1 MRGDGDHDGRA
12 TPDGAGHRVEG
23 FDEHLFAAVCGAV
36 GRDERHRIADPVD
49 EAAQHQA
56 RLVEVG
62 VLGRDADL
70 GRTIVQQR
78 ENRTAHYRRAA
89 DARGHQVGHPDG
101 QPE

>member
-23 FDEHLFAAVCGAV
+23 FDEDLFAAVCGAV

-49 EAAQHQA
+49 KAAQHQA

-70 GRTIVQQR
+70 GRTIVA
-78 ENRTAHYRRAA
+78 TA
-89 DARGHQVGHPDG
+89 
-101 QPE
+101 